1 MIKVTNKHE
10 KLIEDMQHLTIK
22 KERKWAR
29 VKVRVRNK
37 NQEGEGA
44 RKGRREGGERMK
56 KIMKANRSE
65 NITLTEDNER
75 NGIIKQ

>member
-1 MIKVTNKHE
+1 M
-10 KLIEDMQHLTIK
+10 
-22 KERKWAR
+22 
-29 VKVRVRNK
+29 KVRVRNK

-65 NITLTEDNER
+65 NITLIEDNER

>member
-10 KLIEDMQHLTIK
+10 KLIEDMQQLTIK

-37 NQEGEGA
+37 KQEGEGA
-44 RKGRREGGERMK
+44 RKGRREGGEKMK
-56 KIMKANRSE
+56 KK
-65 NITLTEDNER
+65 
-75 NGIIKQ
+75 